1 MNSECASPTSPLPID
16 PPLSAIEAR
25 VLGCLIEKELSTP
38 DVYPLT
44 LNALVNA
51 CNQRNNRAPV
61 MSVGP
66 AEVELALEG
75 LRHKQLATHF
85 AGAEA
90 RVAKF
95 KQRVDAVFP
104 METSARAMLGELLLR
119 GAQTSAALRANAER
133 MCAMPDAAEVEAI
146 LNELASRPAGALVRK
161 LARQP
166 GQKEARWAQ
175 LLAGEPTEAP
185 AGERDAT
192 EGGAPQTMT
201 VTIALPAEA
210 EQRIKNLETEVA
222 ALREELR
229 KLRAELG
236 GA

>member
-1 MNSECASPTSPLPID
+1 MNVETAVPASPLPLD

-61 MSVGP
+61 MSVGSG
-66 AEVELALEG
+66 EVEIALEG
-75 LRHKQLATHF
+75 LRHKQLVTHF

-95 KQRVDAVFP
+95 KQRIDSVFP
-104 METSARAMLGELLLR
+104 MEVAARAMLGELLLR

-133 MCAMPDAAEVEAI
+133 MCAMPDAAEVEVI
-146 LNELASRPAGALVRK
+146 LNELASRSAGALLRK
-161 LARQP
+161 LPRQP
-166 GQKEARWAQ
+166 GQKEARWSQ
-175 LLAGEPTEAP
+175 LLTGEPVESAGGDGP
-185 AGERDAT
+185 AARSAEPVA
-192 EGGAPQTMT
+192 

-210 EQRIKNLETEVA
+210 EQRINKLETEVA
-222 ALREELR
+222 ALRDELR
-229 KLRAELG
+229 KLREELG
-236 GA
+236 A